1 VEESIL
7 HAELVDRLIPR
18 ESKGRDGANYRR
30 LHNGAESLIIID
42 TETLCEPVKNIP
54 IKCLV
59 SLELVLED
67 PLAGDN
73 IGAIGAQN

>member
-30 LHNGAESLIIID
+30 LHNGVESLIIID

-54 IKCLV
+54 IKCPV

-73 IGAIGAQN
+73 IGAMGAQN